1 MKPAGHIASNILVLP
16 PEFPDDLPK
25 RPRRSPAVLG
35 SLDRLANLVLGLAE
49 TLVQRF
55 GQRLCLGEV
64 TGARGFDAGDRHAT
78 DLFEQCMQ
86 MIAEPL

>member
-35 SLDRLANLVLGLAE
+35 SLERLANLALGLAE
-49 TLVQRF
+49 ILLHRF
-55 GQRLCLGEV
+55 GHGLCPGEV
-64 TGARGFDAGDRHAT
+64 AGPRGFDAGERHAP